1 MKTIKKTTVIELY
14 GGPGAGKSTTAAR
27 LFAELKLRR
36 HTVELVTEWAKGWAW
51 EQHVFGPY
59 DQVHILGQQLRAEA
73 RLYGRV
79 DFVVTDSPVWLSAFY
94 ARQQGVPG
102 EYLSFVRSLM
112 LDTAARRFRVWVD
125 RSPDLSY
132 QQGGRFE
139 TENQARERDLA
150 MRALLEPYAPLD
162 GQFANGGDIKHLAR
176 SILAFHGKEWKE

>member
-27 LFAELKLRR
+27 LFAALKLQRY
-36 HTVELVTEWAKGWAW
+36 TVELVTEWVKGWAW

-59 DQVHILGQQLRAEA
+59 DQVHVLGQQLRAEA

-94 ARQQGVPG
+94 AVQRGAPG
-102 EYLSFVRSLM
+102 DYLSFIRSLD

-139 TENQARERDLA
+139 AENQARERDLA
-150 MRALLEPYAPLD
+150 MMALLETSMALD
-162 GQFANGGDIKHLAR
+162 GRFTNGGDIKHLAR
-176 SILAFHGKEWKE
+176 SILAFHGKERK